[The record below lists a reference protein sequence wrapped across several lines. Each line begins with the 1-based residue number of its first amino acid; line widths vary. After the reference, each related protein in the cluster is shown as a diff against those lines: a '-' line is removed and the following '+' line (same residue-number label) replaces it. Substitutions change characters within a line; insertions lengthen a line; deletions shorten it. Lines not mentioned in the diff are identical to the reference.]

1 MTIRSKHN
9 DLLNYFL
16 YDDKD
21 LSKAYV
27 RKCKNFIDNIHAEI
41 HTEHLK
47 ELKNNTRENIKKFNE
62 EQLELIK
69 DILDNQESI
78 WLEEEEEHYKTDLKL
93 LKECKKIINRWA

>member
-27 RKCKNFIDNIHAEI
+27 RKCKNFIDNIRAEVHI
-41 HTEHLK
+41 EHLK
-47 ELKNNTRENIKKFNE
+47 ESKKPEVDYKKIQE
-62 EQLELIK
+62 E
-69 DILDNQESI
+69 S
-78 WLEEEEEHYKTDLKL
+78 EEEWN
-93 LKECKKIINRWA
+93 I

>member
-27 RKCKNFIDNIHAEI
+27 RKCKNFIDDIHAKI
-41 HTEHLK
+41 HIEKLRELTSWYYKQMSLYDYAFSNFSEWYK
-47 ELKNNTRENIKKFNE
+47 EYAGDSWEELNGEENK
-62 EQLELIK
+62 
-69 DILDNQESI
+69 
-78 WLEEEEEHYKTDLKL
+78 
-93 LKECKKIINRWA
+93 